1 MFGIGKEVTGGLVQ
15 ALDQK
20 DNLQKDFYALAKGGE
35 FISFNPK
42 VVLIIGTI
50 KSLTKQ
56 QLKSFELFRS
66 SIRDVEIITYDE
78 LLKRTD
84 LILGQFVQNR

>member
-1 MFGIGKEVTGGLVQ
+1 
-15 ALDQK
+15 
-20 DNLQKDFYALAKGGE
+20 
-35 FISFNPK
+35 
-42 VVLIIGTI
+42 VLIIGTI